1 MLSKYGFPIYLLLLS
16 LFTFLLSK
24 YPGHNGDMPF
34 YIVCAIQMEQGTMD
48 GAVKSK
54 KIDCVI
60 SGDAFKSE

>member
-1 MLSKYGFPIYLLLLS
+1 MFSKLGFSVYLLLLS

-24 YPGHNGDMPF
+24 YPRHNGDMPF
-34 YIVCAIQMEQGTMD
+34 YIVCAIQMEQGSMD

-60 SGDAFKSE
+60 TGDAFRSE